1 MFRIKLIIEYDG
13 SNYVGWQRQENG
25 KSVQGEIE
33 SSLKKIF
40 NENIELTVAGR
51 TDAGVH
57 AFGQVAHFD
66 LKKKKIDDNKI
77 HKAINFFLKK
87 NNNSITVI
95 SSKYVSQNFH
105 SRFSVERKI
114 YLYKIHNR
122 ETNSHLLSKR
132 VWFVPQKVILA
143 KMKRAAKFL
152 IGKHDFSAFRSTHCQ
167 AKMTSRSID
176 KIIISKKYDC
186 IEIRVEGKSFMHN
199 QVRIIVGTLIKVG
212 INKLN
217 ELSVKEILNSRDRK
231 RAGPTAPAE
240 GLYLEKIIY

>member
-40 NENIELTVAGR
+40 NEKIGLTVAGR

-87 NNNSITVI
+87 TNNSITVL
-95 SSKYVSQNFH
+95 SSKYVRQSFH
-105 SRFSVERKI
+105 SRFSVKKKI
-114 YLYKIHNR
+114 
-122 ETNSHLLSKR
+122 LS
-132 VWFVPQKVILA
+132 FQTILI
-143 KMKRAAKFL
+143 L
-152 IGKHDFSAFRSTHCQ
+152 
-167 AKMTSRSID
+167 
-176 KIIISKKYDC
+176 
-186 IEIRVEGKSFMHN
+186 
-199 QVRIIVGTLIKVG
+199 
-212 INKLN
+212 KLN
-217 ELSVKEILNSRDRK
+217 TFFLRQVF
-231 RAGPTAPAE
+231 
-240 GLYLEKIIY
+240 

>member
-87 NNNSITVI
+87 N
-95 SSKYVSQNFH
+95 
-105 SRFSVERKI
+105 
-114 YLYKIHNR
+114 
-122 ETNSHLLSKR
+122 
-132 VWFVPQKVILA
+132 
-143 KMKRAAKFL
+143 
-152 IGKHDFSAFRSTHCQ
+152 
-167 AKMTSRSID
+167 
-176 KIIISKKYDC
+176 
-186 IEIRVEGKSFMHN
+186 
-199 QVRIIVGTLIKVG
+199 
-212 INKLN
+212 
-217 ELSVKEILNSRDRK
+217 
-231 RAGPTAPAE
+231 
-240 GLYLEKIIY
+240 

>member
-1 MFRIKLIIEYDG
+1 
-13 SNYVGWQRQENG
+13 
-25 KSVQGEIE
+25 
-33 SSLKKIF
+33 
-40 NENIELTVAGR
+40 
-51 TDAGVH
+51 
-57 AFGQVAHFD
+57 
-66 LKKKKIDDNKI
+66 
-77 HKAINFFLKK
+77 
-87 NNNSITVI
+87 
-95 SSKYVSQNFH
+95 
-105 SRFSVERKI
+105 
-114 YLYKIHNR
+114 
-122 ETNSHLLSKR
+122 
-132 VWFVPQKVILA
+132 
-143 KMKRAAKFL
+143 MKRAAKFL

-167 AKMTSRSID
+167 AKMTFRSID